1 MHNVERARRL
11 LAEAGY
17 AGGENFPRV
26 RLLVNRNEQQRLVA
40 QAVARMW
47 REAIGIETE
56 IIVRPWEEYEAMLR
70 TGDYD
75 VARRSLV
82 MQTTDE
88 ETNMLELFGDEQR
101 AEADEAAAG
110 VESQNDSAAAKADE
124 SGAVVNQSVARR
136 EQPILTEAQALG
148 ELPAIPLHFA
158 SSYALVKPYVE
169 GFESN
174 LLDAPSL
181 KSVRI
186 NGEWRP
192 PTEAMPARLTRAVH
206 H

>member
-1 MHNVERARRL
+1 M
-11 LAEAGY
+11 
-17 AGGENFPRV
+17 NFPRI

-47 REAIGIETE
+47 HDALGVETE
-56 IIVRPWEEYEAMLR
+56 IVVRPWEEYEAMLR
-70 TGDYD
+70 SGDYD

-88 ETNMLELFGDEQR
+88 ESNMIELFGDEQPAEVGATPAGATPQQSPSGR
-101 AEADEAAAG
+101 MADANTVAALAAEAG
-110 VESQNDSAAAKADE
+110 
-124 SGAVVNQSVARR
+124 R
-136 EQPILTEAQALG
+136 EPLVLTEAQALR

-158 SSYALVKPYVE
+158 SSYALVKPYVD

-181 KSVRI
+181 KNVRI
-186 NGEWRP
+186 NMGWRP
-192 PTEAMPARLTRAVH
+192 PSQAQTARLARGPSR
-206 H
+206 